1 MTQETDQDQ
10 GQPLISHLLELRT
23 RLLKSLLVIVI
34 FIIVL
39 MPLANPLYDIL
50 SAPLR
55 ALLPEGSQMIATDVA
70 GTFFAPF
77 KLATVTAVA
86 LAMPY
91 LLFQI
96 WSFIAPALYQHE
108 KRLAM
113 PLLIA
118 SIFLFYGGIA
128 FAYYAAFPLMF
139 GFFSSTAP
147 TGVAYTPDI
156 SNFLDMALKMFFAFG
171 LAFQV
176 PVATVLM
183 VWSGAIE
190 AKSLEE
196 KRPYIIV
203 GCFIIGAILT
213 PPDVFS
219 QCLLAIPMWLLFE
232 AGLFLAKIKTKT
244 KDAEPTS

>member
-1 MTQETDQDQ
+1 MSENSDQT
-10 GQPLISHLLELRT
+10 QPLIDHLVELRS
-23 RLLKSLLVIVI
+23 RLLKSVFVVVL
-34 FIIVL
+34 FIIAL

-55 ALLPEGSQMIATDVA
+55 ALLPEGSQMISTDVA

-118 SIFLFYGGIA
+118 SIALFYGGIA
-128 FAYYAAFPLMF
+128 FAYFAAFPLMF
-139 GFFSSTAP
+139 AFFSSTAP

-156 SNFLDMALKMFFAFG
+156 SSFLDMALKMFFAFG
-171 LAFQV
+171 LIFQV
-176 PVATVLM
+176 PVATILLI
-183 VWSGAIE
+183 WSGAIE
-190 AKSLEE
+190 AQAMEA

-203 GCFIIGAILT
+203 GCFIVGAILT
-213 PPDVFS
+213 PPDVVS
-219 QCLLAIPMWLLFE
+219 QCLLSIPMWLLFE
-232 AGLFLAKIKTKT
+232 AGLFLAKLKKT
-244 KDAEPTS
+244 

>member
-1 MTQETDQDQ
+1 MTKENLQE
-10 GQPLISHLLELRT
+10 QPLIAHLLELRT
-23 RLLKSLLVIVI
+23 RLLKAVLAVVILLIA
-34 FIIVL
+34 L
-39 MPLANPLYDIL
+39 MPFANPLYDIL

-77 KLATVTAVA
+77 KLAIFTAAA
-86 LAMPY
+86 LAMPFI
-91 LLFQI
+91 LFQI
-96 WSFIAPALYQHE
+96 WSFIAPALYRHE

-113 PLLIA
+113 PLLVA

-128 FAYYAAFPLMF
+128 FAYFAAFPLMF

-156 SNFLDMALKMFFAFG
+156 SSFLDMALKMFFAFG
-171 LAFQV
+171 LTFQV
-176 PVATVLM
+176 PVATVLL

-190 AKSLEE
+190 AKAMEE

-213 PPDVFS
+213 PPDIFS
-219 QCLLAIPMWLLFE
+219 QCLLALPMWLLFE
-232 AGLFLAKIKTKT
+232 AGLFMAKLRKPQ
-244 KDAEPTS
+244 PTETES